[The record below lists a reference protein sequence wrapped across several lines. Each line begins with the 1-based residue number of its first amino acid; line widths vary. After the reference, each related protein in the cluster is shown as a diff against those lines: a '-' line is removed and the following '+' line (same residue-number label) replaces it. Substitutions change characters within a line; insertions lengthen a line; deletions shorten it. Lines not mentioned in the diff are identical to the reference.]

1 LCIISQ
7 NLNAQ
12 EVNVSSGSVQR
23 IENFKSYIDH
33 RNIDVWLPEG
43 YSDINMPFVHARR
56 KIYI

>member
-12 EVNVSSGSVQR
+12 GVSSGSVQR
-23 IENFKSYIDH
+23 IENFKSQYIDH

-43 YSDINMPFVHARR
+43 YSDKIIPFCTCDGQ
-56 KIYI
+56 